1 MDKPLGKSSG
11 EITIDVHL
19 NGLDEQLAKAY
30 ELVETIEKARS
41 LADDLAKGIKSIELE
56 QVSYMKYLNFRI
68 ENQWVKDGKVV
79 DGWFIL
85 GQRSTDLNWSLLHEA
100 ASFEAAKEFI
110 RGIRERVPTSS
121 STTRMVIPS
130 IFNPWRCTD

>member
-79 DGWFIL
+79 DGWFVL

-100 ASFEAAKEFI
+100 ASFEGAKDFVRE
-110 RGIRERVPTSS
+110 IRESADQLVYGPDGYT
-121 STTRMVIPS
+121 IN
-130 IFNPWRCTD
+130 I

>member
-1 MDKPLGKSSG
+1 M
-11 EITIDVHL
+11 HL

>member
-1 MDKPLGKSSG
+1 MDKPLGKKYG

-19 NGLDEQLAKAY
+19 NGLDEQLTKAH

-100 ASFEAAKEFI
+100 ASFEGAKDFVRE
-110 RGIRERVPTSS
+110 IRESADQLVYGPDGYT
-121 STTRMVIPS
+121 IN
-130 IFNPWRCTD
+130 I

>member
-1 MDKPLGKSSG
+1 MESKATVKSG
-11 EITIDVHL
+11 EVIIEVSL
-19 NGLDEQLAKAY
+19 SGVDEQLAKAH

-68 ENQWVKDGKVV
+68 VEPLIKDGKIAG
-79 DGWFIL
+79 GWFVL

-100 ASFEAAKEFI
+100 ASYEAAKEYV
-110 RGIRERVPTSS
+110 RGIRESADQLVYD
-121 STTRMVIPS
+121 
-130 IFNPWRCTD
+130 TDGYTINI